1 MMEGPDR
8 RVMEKVWSQV
18 AISEERI
25 KLLKKL
31 IKIEV
36 GVSEVEELGINIHS
50 KFKSNQLI
58 SRVKS
63 GENVSKEVI
72 KSIMVIKLRDERK
85 YLSELMKKR
94 KRLREKLET
103 ELKKNSRPARRIF
116 SELREKSATIKIEH
130 RNKYKK
136 KVDHLIQKYR
146 DSEDEI
152 ARSIP
157 DDMIDLG
164 GLRIF
169 DPDKYDEIKEEKYDV
184 KIIGDV
190 ELDEKELKV
199 LKLHPKF
206 AILPRLLEGGLDV
219 EEELAN
225 SKLRMQVSK
234 ELEEKK
240 NLSLSHSQ
248 TKLVM
253 EKREE
258 DRVLDIEI
266 EARTRQVFDPVER
279 TFDERRRRVT
289 DLRECNRVTLP
300 KPLPATEEAKIE
312 LRRDL
317 HKNIFDKFRKEN
329 CDRKGEQESNMTRE
343 EQEGLKSL
351 QKKIREKKIIVI
363 KTDKSSRFAV
373 ASEESYLRMGRVQS
387 TLPRTESSR
396 GRRSWRLRSSLIITV

>member
-253 EKREE
+253 EKSEE